1 MESLGRHIIVEFY
14 DCDVE
19 KINHVAG
26 IEQLM
31 MKAAELAG
39 ATIINSTFHHFSP
52 FGVSG
57 VIVIEESHLAIH
69 TWPEY
74 QFASIDLF
82 TCGELVDPWI
92 AFDYLK
98 EEFSAS
104 HSSSIELQRGQP
116 HFLEKIPLKT
126 PDVRDQASKKQKKVT
141 SNRSIWFTER
151 DNNIALSLRHKGDV
165 LYHKQ
170 SPYQKVEIIDTYAYG
185 KTLIL
190 DGMIMTTEK
199 DEYVYHEMIT
209 HVPLFC
215 HHHPQRVLVIGG
227 GDGGTARELV
237 KHESIDHIDVVEIDA
252 YVIEACK
259 KYLPHLASS
268 FFHDKVHTFI
278 EDGLQFVKQCPKE
291 QYDLII
297 VDSTD
302 PVGPAEGLFTK
313 EFYED
318 VHTCLKPD
326 GIMVTQSESPR
337 FNQQVFSEIQQCYKK
352 IFGKENVHPYLAYI
366 PTYPSGMWSFSFC
379 SKKPIHP
386 ITDFQQKKAEE
397 FVDQHHLRY
406 YTPEI
411 HRSAFVLP
419 GFVQALLPE
428 HKTNTESIKEEGI
441 SR

>member
-14 DCDVE
+14 ECDPE
-19 KINHVAG
+19 KINNVSF
-26 IEQLM
+26 IEQSML
-31 MKAAELAG
+31 KAAKLAG

-57 VIVIEESHLAIH
+57 IIVIEESHFAIH

-82 TCGELVDPWI
+82 TCGELVDPWT
-92 AFDYLK
+92 AFDYLQK
-98 EEFSAS
+98 EFSAH

-116 HFLEKIPLKT
+116 HFLNRIPVKK
-126 PDVRDQASKKQKKVT
+126 PNVRDHASNKQNKIT

-151 DNNIALSLRHKGDV
+151 DNNIALSLRHKGNI
-165 LYHKQ
+165 LYQKQ
-170 SPYQKVEIIDTYAYG
+170 SKYQKVEIIDTYAYG

-209 HVPLFC
+209 HVPVFSHNNPKKILI
-215 HHHPQRVLVIGG
+215 VGG
-227 GDGGTARELV
+227 GDGGAARELL
-237 KHESIDHIDVVEIDA
+237 KHQSINHIDVVEIDA
-252 YVIEACK
+252 IVIEASK
-259 KYLPHLASS
+259 EFLPNISKS
-268 FFHDKVHTFI
+268 FSNKKVHAII
-278 EDGLQFVKQCPKE
+278 EDGLQFVKNCP
-291 QYDLII
+291 QNSYDIII

-318 VHTCLKPD
+318 VYQCLKSD

-337 FNQQVFSEIQQCYKK
+337 FNEQVFKEIQKCYQE
-352 IFGKENVHPYLAYI
+352 IFGKNNVHPYLAYI

-379 SKKPIHP
+379 AKQNIHP
-386 ITDFQQKKAEE
+386 IDNFHKKEAEALLKK
-397 FVDQHHLRY
+397 HKLNY
-406 YTPEI
+406 YTPSI
-411 HRSAFVLP
+411 HKSAFILP
-419 GFVQALLPE
+419 GFVQELLS
-428 HKTNTESIKEEGI
+428 N
-441 SR
+441 